1 MNITVRRTVFI
12 SSIVMVGIGLSLSSL
27 PIGLIGLLLCLVS
40 GWPKNTSSFSS
51 SVPPED
57 EDILPQIHT
66 LLLEFFTSLVNQN
79 PQKSQEQQNFL
90 ASWKALS
97 VENTQSM
104 INLLKEAQKIFDISC
119 LPTTETLSSIQKA
132 FYKLP
137 YLRILLLNVIEK
149 TEEATNTLIERF
161 ISVSEKNRQ
170 AIEEVKKRI
179 ESHQGESL
187 SNLIAQSSEITQNYE
202 LMKEEYETLL
212 SQNKIQIEDFTRQL
226 QTMFDQLKSI
236 NDILGQNKIIAVN
249 LSIEGVKFGDK
260 GRAIKVIVREIQK
273 LNQKIDQFTGEVSHR
288 LEQFEVFNKELWQNW
303 LKHMGDSVTRFQI
316 ASENA
321 SRLMEKLKDA
331 SQHMNDIASLLQQ
344 NATAIQKD
352 LDTIVES
359 LQFQDITR
367 QQIEN
372 VMSYLG
378 QIQED
383 IKKGSQIFSQFG
395 ITFDEW
401 DIEKMDEAKNDMVRE
416 AKVSS
421 ERFLLK

>member
-1 MNITVRRTVFI
+1 MNITARRFLFVTGIVITSTGVF
-12 SSIVMVGIGLSLSSL
+12 LSSL
-27 PIGLIGLLLCLVS
+27 PISIIGLLLCLVL
-40 GWPKNTSSFSS
+40 GWPNRTLSSAPSLS
-51 SVPPED
+51 PEKGD
-57 EDILPQIHT
+57 VLPHIHAV
-66 LLLEFFTSLVNQN
+66 LLDFFTSLVGQN
-79 PQKSQEQQNFL
+79 LKPSQEQQDFL

-97 VENTQSM
+97 PDNTQHM
-104 INLLKEAQKIFDISC
+104 IYLLQEAKDLFGTSW
-119 LPTTETLSSIQKA
+119 LPDTETLSSIQKA

-149 TEEATNTLIERF
+149 TEEATNTLIEKF
-161 ISVSEKNRQ
+161 ISVSEKNRE
-170 AIEEVKKRI
+170 ALDEVKKRI
-179 ESHQGESL
+179 ENHQGDSL
-187 SNLIAQSSEITQNYE
+187 SSLITQSSEITQHYQR
-202 LMKEEYETLL
+202 MKEEYENLL
-212 SQNKIQIEDFTRQL
+212 SRNKEQIEEFTRQL

-260 GRAIKVIVREIQK
+260 GRAIKVIVKEIQK

-288 LEQFEVFNKELWQNW
+288 LEQFEIFNKELWNNW
-303 LKHMGDSVTRFQI
+303 LRHMGDSVTKFQI

-331 SQHMNDIASLLQQ
+331 SQHMNDIATLLQQ

-352 LDTIVES
+352 LDAIIES

-378 QIQED
+378 QIQDD
-383 IKKGSQIFSQFG
+383 IKKGSSVLSHFG
-395 ITFDEW
+395 ITLDEW
-401 DIEKMDEAKNDMVRE
+401 DIDKLDEAKNDMIRE